1 VKTME
6 AVFLGIND
14 AGEQIYS
21 WLNQREDVEVKALLT
36 EKEQLDLIKD
46 IRPEIVISA
55 GFEHKVPEE
64 IIEVP
69 EKGIVNVH
77 PSFLPYNRGSYPY
90 IWPILEGTPAGVS
103 IHYMTEGIDEGP
115 VIDQMEV
122 PVRPDDTAK
131 DLYERLKA
139 ESVLLFKESW
149 PEIKEGVKGL
159 SQDLSKGQVHYKD
172 DLDEFTEIDLDEH
185 LRAGDLI
192 ERLRALTFPPYENAF
207 FEVNGQKYFIEV
219 EITSEMKLDERP

>member
-1 VKTME
+1 ME
-6 AVFLGIND
+6 AVFLGLND
-14 AGEQIYS
+14 AGEEIYN
-21 WLNQREDVEVKALLT
+21 WLNQRKDVEVKALLT
-36 EKEQLDLIKD
+36 EQDQLDLIEE
-46 IRPEIVISA
+46 IQPEIVISA

-69 EKGIVNVH
+69 EKGIVNIH

-131 DLYERLKA
+131 DLYERLKR

-159 SQDLSKGQVHYKD
+159 SQDLSKGQVHYRS
-172 DLDEFTEIDLDEH
+172 DLDDFAEIDLDENV
-185 LRAGDLI
+185 RAGDLI
-192 ERLRALTFPPYENAF
+192 ERLRALTFPPHENAF
-207 FEVNGQKYFIEV
+207 FEVNGEKYFIEV
-219 EITSEMKLDERP
+219 EITREKEFEERP

>member
-1 VKTME
+1 ME
-6 AVFLGIND
+6 AVFLGLND
-14 AGEQIYS
+14 AGEEIYN

-36 EKEQLDLIKD
+36 EKDQLDLIKELE
-46 IRPEIVISA
+46 PEIVISA

-90 IWPILEGTPAGVS
+90 IWPILDGTPAGVS

-115 VIDQMEV
+115 IIDQMEV
-122 PVRPDDTAK
+122 PVKPEDTAK

-149 PEIKEGVKGL
+149 PEIKKGVKGL
-159 SQDLSKGQVHYKD
+159 SQDLSTGQVHYRS
-172 DLDEFTEIDLDEH
+172 DLDDVAEIDLDENV
-185 LRAGDLI
+185 RAGDLI
-192 ERLRALTFPPYENAF
+192 DRLRGLTFPPHESAF
-207 FEVNGQKYFIEV
+207 FEVNGRKYFVEV
-219 EITSEMKLDERP
+219 EITPEHRVD

>member
-1 VKTME
+1 ME
-6 AVFLGIND
+6 AVFLGLND
-14 AGEQIYS
+14 AGEEIYN
-21 WLNQREDVEVKALLT
+21 WLNQRKDVEVKALLT
-36 EKEQLDLIKD
+36 EQDQLDLIEE
-46 IRPEIVISA
+46 IQPEIVISA

-69 EKGIVNVH
+69 EKGIVNIH

-131 DLYERLKA
+131 DLYERLKT

-159 SQDLSKGQVHYKD
+159 SQDLSKGQVHYRS
-172 DLDEFTEIDLDEH
+172 DLDDFAEIDLDENV
-185 LRAGDLI
+185 RAGDLI
-192 ERLRALTFPPYENAF
+192 ERLRALTFPPHENAF
-207 FEVNGQKYFIEV
+207 FEVNGEKYFIEV
-219 EITSEMKLDERP
+219 EITREKEFEERP

>member
-1 VKTME
+1 ME

-14 AGEQIYS
+14 AGEEIYS

-36 EKEQLDLIKD
+36 EKEQLDLIEE
-46 IRPEIVISA
+46 IEPEIVISA

-64 IIEVP
+64 VIEVP

-103 IHYMTEGIDEGP
+103 IHYMTDGIDEGP

-122 PVRPDDTAK
+122 PVKPDDTAK

-159 SQDLSKGQVHYKD
+159 SQDLDEGETHYREE
-172 DLDEFTEIDLDEH
+172 LDVVSEIDLDEKV
-185 LRAGDLI
+185 RAGELI
-192 ERLRALTFPPYENAF
+192 NRLRALTFPPHENAF
-207 FEVNGQKYFIEV
+207 FEKNGERYFVEV
-219 EITSEMKLDERP
+219 DIVSETELDREDWV